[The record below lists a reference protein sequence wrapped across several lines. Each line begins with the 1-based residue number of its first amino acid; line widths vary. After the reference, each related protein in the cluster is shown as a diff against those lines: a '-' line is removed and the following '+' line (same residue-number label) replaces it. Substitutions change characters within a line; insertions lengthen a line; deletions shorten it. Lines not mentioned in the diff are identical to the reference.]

1 VEGLSEDT
9 VLQGGQ
15 MSFITFRMVPTGTQF
30 QMTPEIMEWV
40 NRVTEAVK
48 VSSSR
53 FTSLV
58 Q

>member
-1 VEGLSEDT
+1 
-9 VLQGGQ
+9 

-48 VSSSR
+48 VSSAR